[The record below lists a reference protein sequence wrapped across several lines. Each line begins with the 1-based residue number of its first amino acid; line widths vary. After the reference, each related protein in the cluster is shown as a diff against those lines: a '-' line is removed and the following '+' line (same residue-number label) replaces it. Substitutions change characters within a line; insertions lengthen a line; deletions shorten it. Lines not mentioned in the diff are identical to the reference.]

1 MQRPLSSLGL
11 PLAVQERLT
20 SAKYLH
26 AEELRGVSPV
36 QLAREL
42 NVPMTD
48 ALAVLKAAQTPNMS
62 ILSAGSTLLAPR
74 KV

>member
-36 QLAREL
+36 QLARET
-42 NVPMTD
+42 N
-48 ALAVLKAAQTPNMS
+48 
-62 ILSAGSTLLAPR
+62 AG
-74 KV
+74 